1 MDPETKGM
9 WMWPHIFT
17 HDHDNGE
24 KMAIILLDTQ
34 GTFDLESQNK
44 DFFTVFALS
53 TMVSSIQCYN
63 VMHNIG
69 ADDLKNLRD
78 FTQTGKFAL
87 EESTEKPFQKLFFI
101 LRDWPNHKIFDY
113 GLDGGQRE
121 VDRILSEKPDRD
133 IDLTNAIKSINS
145 TFDEINGTLL
155 PSPGEEVGTGE
166 FNGSISQISRKFLK
180 YVKEM
185 TPALLA
191 PENLQAKKIYGK
203 AVLAPEFVT
212 NFKSYL
218 DVLKEVEFK
227 SLNEVCLMYMPNMFE
242 RFFGDFRFEF
252 H

>member
-24 KMAIILLDTQ
+24 KTAIILLDTQ

-63 VMHNIG
+63 VMQNIG

-78 FTQTGKFAL
+78 FTETGKFAL
-87 EESTEKPFQKLFFI
+87 EPSTGKPFQKLFFI
-101 LRDWPNHKIFDY
+101 LRDWPYPETFDY
-113 GLDGGQRE
+113 GLNGGQRV
-121 VDRILSEKPDRD
+121 VDYIFSEKPERD
-133 IDLTNAIKSINS
+133 EDLTNAIKSINS
-145 TFDEINGTLL
+145 TFYEINGTLL
-155 PSPGEEVGTGE
+155 PSPGEEVSMGK
-166 FNGSISQISRKFLK
+166 FNGSISQISREFLK
-180 YVKEM
+180 YIKEF
-185 TPALLA
+185 TPILLA

-203 AVLAPEFVT
+203 AVLAHEFVT

-218 DVLKEVEFK
+218 DVLKKVEIK
-227 SLNEVCLMYMPNMFE
+227 SLYEVCLMYMPNVFE

-252 H
+252 Y